1 MPEATFTVRWPDG
14 AVTDCWS
21 PSLVVHDHLD
31 EGATYT
37 VEEFTR
43 RSAAA
48 LAEGSERV
56 RAHYGFACTASAAS
70 LDRIELRAA
79 THAPDARVEVLRL
92 FPPLPA
98 PLPEE
103 APR

>member
-37 VEEFTR
+37 VAEFTR

-56 RAHYGFACTASAAS
+56 RARYGFACTASAAS
-70 LDRIELRAA
+70 LDRIEVRAA
-79 THAPDARVEVLRL
+79 THAPDADVEVLRL

-98 PLPEE
+98 SPSEE
-103 APR
+103 GPR